1 MLKQNLSA
9 YIKLCYGPTY
19 CFGLAIA
26 ILISLVAVPMYF
38 LLFEFFS
45 KLDRY
50 ISPGHI
56 CILIIKYVNYIMTVK
71 VWQYKAMCNGI
82 SFISFILWKVHIKT
96 MNIANS
102 IFMMSVH
109 DQQFN
114 VQHRPCP

>member
-9 YIKLCYGPTY
+9 YIKLCYGPKY

-50 ISPGHI
+50 ISP
-56 CILIIKYVNYIMTVK
+56 
-71 VWQYKAMCNGI
+71 
-82 SFISFILWKVHIKT
+82 
-96 MNIANS
+96 
-102 IFMMSVH
+102 
-109 DQQFN
+109 
-114 VQHRPCP
+114 